1 VYIVFFVFLHRGSML
16 RMKLFQFIRKQIYRI
31 DSVQKLLLINIEWH
45 IIFICRWIS
54 LFISSITLWPQVTF
68 YQDHTSACFFQ
79 MLTSPVFM
87 TNDIETNFAL
97 CSVTNLSEQLDRI
110 NKIFRIINSNLW
122 MLALS
127 AILKYPEKKSWML

>member
-1 VYIVFFVFLHRGSML
+1 
-16 RMKLFQFIRKQIYRI
+16 
-31 DSVQKLLLINIEWH
+31 
-45 IIFICRWIS
+45 
-54 LFISSITLWPQVTF
+54 VTF

-110 NKIFRIINSNLW
+110 NKIFRIINSNL
-122 MLALS
+122 
-127 AILKYPEKKSWML
+127 